1 MYWFK
6 CLVPSYQLISH
17 IPYQDLV
24 SAVENVSI
32 QKESEPQAVQ
42 KKKKKTISK
51 KKKEI
56 RDGKLPGWLA
66 GDGRKQ
72 QRQRQWT
79 GEWRRREAKK
89 QRSAVNRNRKA
100 AAAAMSESEKQRRQQ
115 RSAESQRSSSAMW
128 GFWFRFRFRFQP
140 RPGLWREGEG
150 WPFICVKWNYKNAII
165 AVRFG
170 FYDFWTENWTEPK
183 NAIIRFGSVFNSK
196 NTEPKTQKDEP
207 IWLLLLFFFM
217 SVCFCSPY

>member
-51 KKKEI
+51 KEKEI
-56 RDGKLPGWLA
+56 RDVKLPGWLA

-100 AAAAMSESEKQRRQQ
+100 AAAAISESEKQRRQQ

-128 GFWFRFRFRFQP
+128 GFGFVFNLGR
-140 RPGLWREGEG
+140 GYGVRERDDFLYVLSEITKMPLL
-150 WPFICVKWNYKNAII
+150 PFVSDFMTFEPKTEPNLKMPLLG
-165 AVRFG
+165 RFG
-170 FYDFWTENWTEPK
+170 FYW
-183 NAIIRFGSVFNSK
+183 FGF
-196 NTEPKTQKDEP
+196 
-207 IWLLLLFFFM
+207 
-217 SVCFCSPY
+217 

>member
-42 KKKKKTISK
+42 KKKKTISK
-51 KKKEI
+51 KEKEI
-56 RDGKLPGWLA
+56 RDVKLPGWLA

-79 GEWRRREAKK
+79 GEWRRREAKN

-100 AAAAMSESEKQRRQQ
+100 AAAAISESEKQRRQQ

-128 GFWFRFRFRFQP
+128 GFGFVFNLGRGYGVRERDDFLYVLSEITKMPLLRFVSD
-140 RPGLWREGEG
+140 
-150 WPFICVKWNYKNAII
+150 FITFEPKTEPNLKMPLLG
-165 AVRFG
+165 RFG
-170 FYDFWTENWTEPK
+170 FYW
-183 NAIIRFGSVFNSK
+183 FGF
-196 NTEPKTQKDEP
+196 
-207 IWLLLLFFFM
+207 
-217 SVCFCSPY
+217 